1 MAMHSYL
8 ISGLHVTS
16 ELELPGA
23 IPEAPQA
30 KATDVSIRRAS
41 VPMALQGA
49 TASGPTWEMAGD
61 IFLLRVPRLS
71 RFLITAGRDIAVATE
86 PGVTDRDAAGFV
98 LGTAFGILLHQR
110 GALVLHGAAVAKDG
124 RAIAICG
131 ASGAGKSTLAAALC
145 REGYSFVTDDICVIG
160 LNEQRRPVVLP
171 DGRQLKLWKESIDR
185 LDLAERRGEAVRGS
199 FEKYYIDPAAA
210 RAQPSLLSAIYVL
223 REAQPPLQEGIE
235 SLALPDA
242 MHTLDQEAYRPG
254 IRARIGHKPEMLAQ
268 AAAMFGHAKAFLLI
282 RPRGFDHLPET
293 VTALRAHWDSFGA

>member
-8 ISGLHVTS
+8 ISGLHVIS

-23 IPEAPQA
+23 IPEARQA
-30 KATDVSIRRAS
+30 KAADVSIRRGS
-41 VPMALQGA
+41 VPLALEAA
-49 TASGPTWEMAGD
+49 TASGPNWEMEGD
-61 IFLLRVPRLS
+61 LFLLRVPRLA
-71 RFLITAGRDIAVATE
+71 RFRIAAGRDIAVATE
-86 PGVTDRDAAGFV
+86 PGVTDRDAAVFV

-160 LNEQRRPVVLP
+160 LNEHRRPVVLP

-185 LDLAERRGEAVRGS
+185 LDLAERQGEAVRGS
-199 FEKYYIDPAAA
+199 LEKYYIDPSDA

-223 REAQPPLQEGIE
+223 REALPPLQEGIE
-235 SLALPDA
+235 TLALPDA
-242 MHTLDQEAYRPG
+242 MRTLDQEAYRPQF
-254 IRARIGHKPEMLAQ
+254 RARIGRKPEMLAQ
-268 AAAMFGHAKAFLLI
+268 AAAMFGHAKAFILI
-282 RPRGFDHLPET
+282 RPRGFEHLPET
-293 VTALRAHWDSFGA
+293 VTALRTHWASLDA